1 VSARGLVLAAC
12 LALVACGSG
21 DYDNPPPGTAV
32 VTGTTLDAAT
42 GEPLGGVQV
51 VGPGDA
57 QTTSDEAGRFVLVG
71 LPEGLAGELTARTD
85 DGREATNPLRPLRNE
100 RLEVVLHLR
109 RTRIEIPL
117 EGAPGDS

>member
-1 VSARGLVLAAC
+1 MSARTRVLAAC
-12 LALVACGSG
+12 LALAACGSG
-21 DYDNPPPGTAV
+21 DRDHPPPGTAI

-42 GEPLGGVQV
+42 GEPLAGVHV

-57 QTTSDEAGRFVLVG
+57 RSTSDGFGRFILRG
-71 LPEGLAGELTARTD
+71 IPEGLSGDLTARTD

-109 RTRIEIPL
+109 RIPAGIPL
-117 EGAPGDS
+117 EGPPGDS